1 MTREDSIRT
10 RTWVTNDG
18 RYLTVDEITDDHLI
32 AITNILRHELTPGY
46 DERRGREIAK
56 DFVAKRENLL
66 DYTIDL
72 DHDAYR
78 SAWLQIIEDEVAKRA
93 GSIGS
98 ICRNNAVDSLQQ
110 KRR

>member
-32 AITNILRHELTPGY
+32 AIRGMLRAELTPGY
-46 DERRGREIAK
+46 DETRGREIAS
-56 DFVAKRENLL
+56 DFVANRENLL

-78 SAWLQIIEDEVAKRA
+78 SAWLQIIDDESA
-93 GSIGS
+93 
-98 ICRNNAVDSLQQ
+98 
-110 KRR
+110 RRTACS